1 MPLLA
6 QVYETVAFE
15 EVAAVL
21 DEAAVRARGGPP
33 NSIPALGLHL
43 AAALAAAGFRIVRA
57 PDPRQLT
64 L

>member
-1 MPLLA
+1 MLPPSPEP
-6 QVYETVAFE
+6 VPFE

-21 DEAAVRARGGPP
+21 AQAAIQARGGPP
-33 NSIPALGLHL
+33 YSIPAAGRRL
-43 AAALAAAGFRIVRA
+43 AAALAEAGFSVVRA